1 MGSEEIQRRAF
12 PRIDKLY
19 FIAYVNR
26 EGEEQ
31 KTPVS
36 MGRTVNISRLG
47 IGMEVYQ
54 RLEIDSTMEMEIAV
68 EEGRLLSIK
77 GTVVHIT
84 SMEDGKFHAGI
95 KFDAI
100 QEGFGAPPA

>member
-1 MGSEEIQRRAF
+1 MGSEEARAF
-12 PRIDKLY
+12 PRVDRLY

-36 MGRTVNISRLG
+36 MGRTVNISRVG
-47 IGMEVYQ
+47 VGMEVYQ
-54 RLEIDSTMEMEIAV
+54 RLAVDSVMEMEIAV
-68 EEGRLLSIK
+68 EEGRLLKIK

-84 SMEDGKFHAGI
+84 SLDDDKFLAGI
-95 KFDAI
+95 KFDEV
-100 QEGFGAPPA
+100 QEGFGLLPV

>member
-1 MGSEEIQRRAF
+1 MGSEETQRRAF
-12 PRIDKLY
+12 PRVDKLY

-36 MGRTVNISRLG
+36 MGRTVNISMVG
-47 IGMEVYQ
+47 VGMEVYQ
-54 RLEIDSTMEMEIAV
+54 RLSVDSVMEMEIAV
-68 EEGRLLSIK
+68 DEGRLMSLK

-84 SMEDGKFHAGI
+84 AMDEGKFYAGI
-95 KFDAI
+95 KFDEV
-100 QEGFGAPPA
+100 QEGFGAPAA